1 MNKLFL
7 SLLLSAFC
15 CLACRSQANHDA
27 IPSGTITADID
38 GVATSFNIT
47 AKAAL
52 AKHGNGYTYGI
63 RGVKNTSVAADII
76 AIAVLSKHQII
87 STGTYDNSSM
97 DAPFTAFIQFMERGK
112 NFIVYSN
119 MAANNK
125 GIVTITSIQNGR
137 IQGTFNGVLKG
148 SNGLTINITNG
159 KFDVKTETK

>member
-7 SLLLSAFC
+7 SLLLSVFS
-15 CLACRSQANHDA
+15 CLACKSQANNDA

-52 AKHGNGYTYGI
+52 TKNSNGYTYGI
-63 RGVKNTSVAADII
+63 RGLKNTSVAADII

-87 STGTYDNSSM
+87 STGTYDNSNM
-97 DAPFTAFIQFMERGK
+97 DAPFTAFIQFMKRGK

-119 MAANNK
+119 MNTNDK
-125 GIVTITSIQNGR
+125 GIVTITSIQNGS
-137 IQGTFNGVLKG
+137 IEGTFNGVLKG
-148 SNGLTINITNG
+148 ANGLTMNITNG
-159 KFDVKTETK
+159 KFNVKIETK